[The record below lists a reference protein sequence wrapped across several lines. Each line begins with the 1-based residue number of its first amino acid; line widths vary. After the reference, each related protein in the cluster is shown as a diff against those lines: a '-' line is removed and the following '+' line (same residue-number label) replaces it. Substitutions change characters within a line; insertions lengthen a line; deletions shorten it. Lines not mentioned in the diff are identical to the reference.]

1 MHVNYRAKA
10 LESSTLSTRARHITR
25 DVDRNYTNYFSGL
38 EDHDIYHIHQEV
50 QQLFL
55 SVELTRLRLQPHVL
69 RLDVCPQK
77 YALQVQQSFSQYV
90 QAIRER

>member
-1 MHVNYRAKA
+1 M
-10 LESSTLSTRARHITR
+10 LIIEQRHWNLVLYPQEHDILPEMLTE
-25 DVDRNYTNYFSGL
+25 TTHYFSGL